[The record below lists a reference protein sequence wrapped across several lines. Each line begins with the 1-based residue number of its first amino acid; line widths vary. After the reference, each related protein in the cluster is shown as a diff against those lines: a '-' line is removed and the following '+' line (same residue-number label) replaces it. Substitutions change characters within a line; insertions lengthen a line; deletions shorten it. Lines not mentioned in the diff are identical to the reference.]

1 MFFGLLLIPLYL
13 SYFFL
18 DEKVFKNSRQN
29 DASALIFLTFL
40 IKQKGKI
47 KIKYL
52 IH

>member
-29 DASALIFLTFL
+29 DASALSFASFWSS
-40 IKQKGKI
+40 KRKNK
-47 KIKYL
+47 K
-52 IH
+52 